1 MNKDFSLI
9 VPVFRDRQRLMLL
22 LESLNHQS
30 FEKGRWEVIVV
41 NNDQN
46 EELKILSEFL
56 PSYPLRIS
64 EEKAPGSYAARNK
77 GISEAKGKILA
88 FTDSDC
94 LPDKDW
100 LKNAFEFFEK
110 DFKHEIGV
118 LTGPIQLFYKN
129 PSSLTD
135 TEIFEK
141 YTAFTTEAYS
151 KSGRAITANW
161 FSYADVIREFNGFDS
176 SLKSNGDSEL
186 SGRISEKY
194 KVIFQKDIVIHH
206 PARYELG
213 ELKSKY
219 RRLVGGKFTRKFKGK
234 NGRFL
239 VYVID
244 FCLRQYRFAFKKFLT
259 IPLKEAMAILKVC
272 NSLNWI
278 VLNEYVDLVKGKE
291 TKR

>member
-1 MNKDFSLI
+1 MIDISII
-9 VPVFRDRQRLMLL
+9 VPYYKDYQRLLSLL
-22 LESLNHQS
+22 SALNEQTLPKS
-30 FEKGRWEVIVV
+30 KWEILLI
-41 NNDQN
+41 NNDSAQPLILEEFYFQN
-46 EELKILSEFL
+46 LPLFIFSE
-56 PSYPLRIS
+56 S
-64 EEKAPGSYAARNK
+64 KPGSYVARNK

-94 LPDKDW
+94 VPDKDW
-100 LKNAFEFFEK
+100 LKNAFKFFQS

-129 PSSLTD
+129 PNSLSD

-161 FSYADVIREFNGFDS
+161 FSYADVIHEFNGFDS
-176 SLKSNGDSEL
+176 TLKSNGDSEL
-186 SGRISEKY
+186 SGRISQRYQVAYQANIIIK
-194 KVIFQKDIVIHH
+194 H
-206 PARYELG
+206 PARYELA

-219 RRLVGGKFTRKFKGK
+219 RRLLGGKYSRKYQGK
-234 NGRFL
+234 RVQFL
-239 VYVID
+239 IHIFD
-244 FCLRQYRFAFKKFLT
+244 FCLRQYRFALKKFLT
-259 IPLKEAMAILKVC
+259 IPIKESIAIFKIC

-278 VLNEYVDLVKGKE
+278 MFQEYFDLIKGKD

>member
-1 MNKDFSLI
+1 MIDISII
-9 VPVFRDRQRLMLL
+9 VPYYKDYQRLLSLL
-22 LESLNHQS
+22 STLNEQTLPKS
-30 FEKGRWEVIVV
+30 KWEILLI
-41 NNDQN
+41 NNDSAQPLILNEFFFQN
-46 EELKILSEFL
+46 LPLFIYSE
-56 PSYPLRIS
+56 S
-64 EEKAPGSYAARNK
+64 KPGSYAARNK
-77 GISEAKGKILA
+77 GISKAKGKVLA

-100 LKNAFEFFEK
+100 LKNAYDFFQN

-129 PSSLTD
+129 HNSLSD

-176 SLKSNGDSEL
+176 TLKSNGDSEL
-186 SGRISEKY
+186 SGRISQRYQVAY
-194 KVIFQKDIVIHH
+194 KDNIIIKH
-206 PARYELG
+206 PARYELD

-259 IPLKEAMAILKVC
+259 IPLKEGMAIFKVC
-272 NSLNWI
+272 NSLNWV

>member
-1 MNKDFSLI
+1 MSLVFSIIIPVYKDWG
-9 VPVFRDRQRLMLL
+9 RLMNLL
-22 LESLNHQS
+22 DSLNTQT
-30 FEKGRWEVIVV
+30 FEHRKWEVIVV
-41 NNDQN
+41 NNEPNFDL
-46 EELKILSEFL
+46 EIPKS
-56 PSYPLRIS
+56 IS
-64 EEKAPGSYAARNK
+64 NYTISTFCEKTPGSYAARNR
-77 GISEAKGKILA
+77 GISEAKGNILA

-118 LTGPIQLFYKN
+118 LTGPIQLFYRD
-129 PSSLTD
+129 PSFLTD

-194 KVIFQKDIVIHH
+194 KVIFQDDIVIQH
-206 PARYELG
+206 PARYELD
-213 ELKSKY
+213 ELRNKY
-219 RRLVGGKFTRKFKGK
+219 RRLVGGKFTRKYKGK
-234 NGRFL
+234 NGQFL

-244 FCLRQYRFAFKKFLT
+244 FCLRQYRFALKKFLT
-259 IPLKEAMAILKVC
+259 ISFKEATAILKVC
-272 NSLNWI
+272 NSLNWVVI
-278 VLNEYVDLVKGKE
+278 KEYFDLVNGRE

>member
-1 MNKDFSLI
+1 MEISVIIPVYKDF
-9 VPVFRDRQRLMLL
+9 VRLNKL
-22 LESLNHQS
+22 LESLKLQTIDLQN
-30 FEKGRWEVIVV
+30 FEVIVV
-41 NNDQN
+41 NNDPDNKLNILDINAFGYCLKVTN
-46 EELKILSEFL
+46 EVI
-56 PSYPLRIS
+56 
-64 EEKAPGSYAARNK
+64 PGSYAARNK

-94 LPDKDW
+94 LPQNDW
-100 LKNAFEFFEK
+100 LEK
-110 DFKHEIGV
+110 ALDVFQNDIQHEIGV
-118 LTGPIQLFYKN
+118 LTGPIKLFFKD
-129 PSSLTD
+129 PSALTD

-194 KVIFQKDIVIHH
+194 EVTFQDDIVIHH
-206 PARYELG
+206 PARYELD

-234 NGRFL
+234 NGEFL

-244 FCLRQYRFAFKKFLT
+244 FCLRQYRFALKKFLT
-259 IPLKEAMAILKVC
+259 ISFKEATAIFKVC
-272 NSLNWI
+272 NSLNW
-278 VLNEYVDLVKGKE
+278 VVVKEYFDLVNGNE

>member
-1 MNKDFSLI
+1 MNIVFSII
-9 VPVFRDRQRLMLL
+9 VPVYKDQERLFRL
-22 LESLNHQS
+22 LESLEFQTFSLNNC
-30 FEKGRWEVIVV
+30 EVIVV
-41 NNDQN
+41 NNDP
-46 EELKILSEFL
+46 EFDFDFL
-56 PSYPLRIS
+56 DVNSFSYPLKFIN
-64 EEKAPGSYAARNK
+64 ENIPGSYAARNK

-100 LKNAFEFFEK
+100 LKNAFESFQS

-118 LTGPIQLFYKN
+118 LTGPIQLFYKD
-129 PSSLTD
+129 PSALTD

-194 KVIFQKDIVIHH
+194 KVTFQDDIVIHH
-206 PARYELG
+206 PARYELD

-259 IPLKEAMAILKVC
+259 IPLKEAMAIFKVC
-272 NSLNWI
+272 NSLNWVVI
-278 VLNEYVDLVKGKE
+278 KEYFDLVNGNE

>member
-1 MNKDFSLI
+1 MIDISII
-9 VPVFRDRQRLMLL
+9 VPYYKDYQRLLSLL
-22 LESLNHQS
+22 STLNEQTLPKS
-30 FEKGRWEVIVV
+30 KWEILLI
-41 NNDQN
+41 NNDSAQPLILNEFFFQN
-46 EELKILSEFL
+46 LPLFIYSE
-56 PSYPLRIS
+56 S
-64 EEKAPGSYAARNK
+64 KPGSYAARNK

-100 LKNAFEFFEK
+100 LKKAFESFQS

-118 LTGPIQLFYKN
+118 LTGPIQLFYKD

-186 SGRISEKY
+186 SGRISGKY
-194 KVIFQKDIVIHH
+194 KVTFQDDIVIHH
-206 PARYELG
+206 PARYELD

-234 NGRFL
+234 NGEFL

-244 FCLRQYRFAFKKFLT
+244 FCLRQYRFALKKFLT
-259 IPLKEAMAILKVC
+259 ISLKEATAIFKVC
-272 NSLNWI
+272 NSLNWVVI
-278 VLNEYVDLVKGKE
+278 KEYFDLVKGNE

>member
-1 MNKDFSLI
+1 LGALNLQNNNEIDF
-9 VPVFRDRQRLMLL
+9 
-22 LESLNHQS
+22 
-30 FEKGRWEVIVV
+30 EVIIV
-41 NNDQN
+41 NNDPEIDSLNLNSLSYSFNLKQVN
-46 EELKILSEFL
+46 EKI
-56 PSYPLRIS
+56 
-64 EEKAPGSYAARNK
+64 PGSYAARNK

-110 DFKHEIGV
+110 DYNHEIGV
-118 LTGPIQLFYKN
+118 LTGPIQLFYRD
-129 PSSLTD
+129 PSFLTD

-161 FSYADVIREFNGFDS
+161 FSYADVIREFNGFDP

-194 KVIFQKDIVIHH
+194 KVIFQEDIVIHH
-206 PARYELG
+206 PARYELD
-213 ELKSKY
+213 ELRNKY
-219 RRLVGGKFTRKFKGK
+219 RRLVGGKFTRKYKGK
-234 NGRFL
+234 NAQFL

-259 IPLKEAMAILKVC
+259 IPQRESISIFKVC
-272 NSLNWI
+272 NSLNRV
-278 VLNEYVDLVKGKE
+278 VLMEYVDLVKGRE

>member
-1 MNKDFSLI
+1 MIDISII
-9 VPVFRDRQRLMLL
+9 VPYYKDYQRLLSLFSTLNEQTLPKSKWEILL
-22 LESLNHQS
+22 
-30 FEKGRWEVIVV
+30 I
-41 NNDQN
+41 NNDSAQPLILNEFFFQN
-46 EELKILSEFL
+46 LPLFIYSE
-56 PSYPLRIS
+56 S
-64 EEKAPGSYAARNK
+64 KPGSYAARNK

-100 LKNAFEFFEK
+100 LKNAFESFQS

-118 LTGPIQLFYKN
+118 LTGPIQLFYKD
-129 PSSLTD
+129 PSALTD

-194 KVIFQKDIVIHH
+194 KVTFQDDIVIHH
-206 PARYELG
+206 PARYELD

-259 IPLKEAMAILKVC
+259 IPLKEAMAIFKVC
-272 NSLNWI
+272 NSLNWVVI
-278 VLNEYVDLVKGKE
+278 KEYFDLVNGNE